1 MSDPLTAGRN
11 PAPPAT
17 PGVGP
22 APETGATDP
31 DDVALAPFRHS
42 IAQLISAMLEFNLPE
57 AGDANE
63 DVANA
68 LQYLGMAYAALDD
81 DDAD

>member
-1 MSDPLTAGRN
+1 
-11 PAPPAT
+11 
-17 PGVGP
+17 
-22 APETGATDP
+22 
-31 DDVALAPFRHS
+31 VALAPFRHS